1 MNQRRL
7 IPALFAVTLILGAW
21 TTFHLDLVDSLPKE
35 DQVLEEAPEV
45 VWLEFSA
52 APDMSR
58 SSFSIRGPEGGVEL
72 GEMEAGDEEEV
83 IRARV
88 VGEMPAGTYTLSWVG
103 APIDDHTVRGRFD
116 FTIESAQ

>member
-1 MNQRRL
+1 MTSRRL
-7 IPALFAVTLILGAW
+7 IPALLTLPLILGAW

-35 DQVLEEAPEV
+35 DQVLVEAPEV

-58 SSFSIRGPEGGVEL
+58 SSFSIRGPEGSVEL
-72 GEMEAGDEEEV
+72 GQIETGDKEEV
-83 IRARV
+83 VRARV
-88 VGEMPAGTYTLSWVG
+88 VGEMPAGDYTLSWVG

-116 FTIESAQ
+116 FTIEQAQ

>member
-88 VGEMPAGTYTLSWVG
+88 VGEMPAGR

>member
-1 MNQRRL
+1 MPPRRL
-7 IPALFAVTLILGAW
+7 IPGLFVLPLILGAW

-72 GEMEAGDEEEV
+72 GEMEVGDKEEV

-88 VGEMPAGTYTLSWVG
+88 VGDMPAGAYTLSWVG
-103 APIDDHTVRGRFD
+103 APMDDHTVRGRFE
-116 FTIESAQ
+116 FTIEEAQ

>member
-52 APDMSR
+52 VPDMSR

>member
-1 MNQRRL
+1 MTPRRS
-7 IPALFAVTLILGAW
+7 ISALLALPLILVAW

-72 GEMEAGDEEEV
+72 GDIKTGEKEEV
-83 IRARV
+83 IQARV

-103 APIDDHTVRGRFD
+103 APMDDHTVRGRFE
-116 FTIESAQ
+116 FTVEQAQ